1 MIQLTPHMRIL
12 VAVEPADFRKGI
24 DGLAGL
30 CTQQLRQDPFKGA
43 LFVFRN
49 RRATALK
56 ILTYDGQGFWICHK
70 RLSKGRFGWWPQ
82 RVSSSSTRVLEAHQ
96 LSVLLSGGNPA
107 AARGLRPWRR
117 IDLTP

>member
-1 MIQLTPHMRIL
+1 MIQLTPHMRIW

-49 RRATALK
+49 RRATVVTGSMPMAGPRRC
-56 ILTYDGQGFWICHK
+56 I
-70 RLSKGRFGWWPQ
+70 
-82 RVSSSSTRVLEAHQ
+82 VSM
-96 LSVLLSGGNPA
+96 
-107 AARGLRPWRR
+107 
-117 IDLTP
+117 TP